1 MSDINVSVP
10 DITFSGATLF
20 TFFFV
25 AAFNFLIPTVA
36 MVWWYK
42 RTKCAIFPVFIGFVT
57 YFCVSWIRAAFR
69 AMLLTDSLK
78 ETAWMFFLVSALLSG
93 VLEEI
98 GRYVAMRYVM
108 YDRYDD
114 WKDAVT
120 YGIGHCACESMFGV
134 APQAFGHFLIGL
146 DCNKRGAA
154 ALITS
159 ATPEGIQNQIDQLK
173 SHADT
178 GLLEVLSELLTLGGL
193 IPHIALSVLV
203 FISVHYVAKKKF
215 FYISMALHTLLDFI
229 PYLISTFAVLA
240 VFCLIPWIF
249 DIILAVFVYRLYK
262 KIKREEDG
270 Y

>member
-1 MSDINVSVP
+1 MEDTAVIP
-10 DITFSGATLF
+10 EITFSGETLF

-25 AAFNFLIPTVA
+25 AAFSFLIPTVA

-57 YFCVSWIRAAFR
+57 YFCVSWVRAGFR
-69 AMLLTDSLK
+69 ALLLTDDVRADRWL
-78 ETAWMFFLVSALLSG
+78 FFLISALLSG

-134 APQAFGHFLIGL
+134 APQAFGQFLICL

-159 ATPEGIQNQIDQLK
+159 ATPEGIQNQIDQLTGYSK
-173 SHADT
+173 T
-178 GLLEVLSELLTLGGL
+178 GLGEALSELLTLGGL

-203 FISVHYVAKKKF
+203 FISVHYVMKKKYF
-215 FYISMALHTLLDFI
+215 CISMALHTLLDFI

-262 KIKREEDG
+262 KIKTEEDG